1 MHWSYMFNIFKSI
14 ILRTSWFFRPQ
25 LASDKLSRIWMRV
38 FTVKTMGNSDDKS
51 FFLQS
56 FPFKV
61 LRRTAALVSMC
72 SRKMQK
78 SAIFRDIY
86 EFSYSKKSG
95 KLWANFKAS
104 VNFINLNLLSS
115 YNHSLFHCTIFP
127 FIEYYGLSQGCA
139 KIGDSWWTLEAP
151 KHWTSLLVCIIASK
165 FLVNFFFVNFFF
177 FCISNS
183 SNCYSWMS

>member
-1 MHWSYMFNIFKSI
+1 MYLMHWSYMFNIFNI

-38 FTVKTMGNSDDKS
+38 FTVKTMGNSDDRV

-78 SAIFRDIY
+78 SAIFRDMTSI
-86 EFSYSKKSG
+86 
-95 KLWANFKAS
+95 
-104 VNFINLNLLSS
+104 
-115 YNHSLFHCTIFP
+115 SL
-127 FIEYYGLSQGCA
+127 Q
-139 KIGDSWWTLEAP
+139 
-151 KHWTSLLVCIIASK
+151 SLLFIPISEFFTRRFQRNASK
-165 FLVNFFFVNFFF
+165 FAISSSRQKLIANSFFVLFF
-177 FCISNS
+177 ISCTSTTLYFPLINALV
-183 SNCYSWMS
+183 

>member
-1 MHWSYMFNIFKSI
+1 MIE
-14 ILRTSWFFRPQ
+14 FFFC
-25 LASDKLSRIWMRV
+25 RV
-38 FTVKTMGNSDDKS
+38 FHSKCWGGLRPRFQCALEKCKKCHFSRYLRVIIFQKIWLLNQFQSLCEFHQYKS
-51 FFLQS
+51 ES
-56 FPFKV
+56 F
-61 LRRTAALVSMC
+61 
-72 SRKMQK
+72 
-78 SAIFRDIY
+78 
-86 EFSYSKKSG
+86 
-95 KLWANFKAS
+95 
-104 VNFINLNLLSS
+104 
-115 YNHSLFHCTIFP
+115 NHSLFHCTIFP

>member
-1 MHWSYMFNIFKSI
+1 MYLMHWSYMFNIFNI

-38 FTVKTMGNSDDKS
+38 FTVKTMGNSDDRV

-78 SAIFRDIY
+78 SAIFRDMTSI
-86 EFSYSKKSG
+86 
-95 KLWANFKAS
+95 
-104 VNFINLNLLSS
+104 
-115 YNHSLFHCTIFP
+115 SL
-127 FIEYYGLSQGCA
+127 Q
-139 KIGDSWWTLEAP
+139 
-151 KHWTSLLVCIIASK
+151 SLLFIPISEFFTRRNFQRNASK
-165 FLVNFFFVNFFF
+165 FALSSSTRKLIANSFLFCFSFHVLVLFYIFP
-177 FCISNS
+177 
-183 SNCYSWMS
+183 